1 MAKLRG
7 KKKDALEN
15 TRRDVVAM
23 GIALSAIILFV
34 GTGSAVLPQI
44 VRQWVRGSADAP
56 NMILTNALLLN
67 IALIIFGWRRYR
79 ELRLEIDTR
88 REAEARAREL
98 SEIDPLTGCN
108 NRRSATHETDR
119 AIARAQ
125 RDGKALA
132 FIMVDID
139 NFKQINDLHGHQAG
153 DEVLVRAA
161 ERMRSLLPR
170 DALIARLGGDEFAV
184 IFPYE
189 RNSPDHVEQFVVR
202 IIDSIAAPMTVQSQQ
217 IEVTMSIGIASGLS
231 GRHGEHCDVDAQ
243 VLMHQADIAMYH
255 AKRQG
260 KNRYYWFEETMENEL
275 RFRNQLEVG
284 IRFGIQNGEFVPH
297 YEQQVDIATG
307 RLVGFEMLA
316 RWNSPRLGMVSPEI
330 FVPVAEEIGLIAQL
344 SEDLM
349 RQAFED
355 AKAWDPSLTI
365 SVNISPVQ
373 LRDPWFSQKILK
385 LLLECNFP
393 AQRLDI
399 EITES
404 CLHDNVGVV
413 RSMITS
419 LKNQGVKISLDDFGT
434 GYSSL
439 AQLRSLPFDRIK
451 IDRSFVS
458 ELREAD
464 ANSQIVAAII
474 SLGAGLDMPITAE
487 GIEDSTILE
496 ALKKMGEMKGQGY
509 LYGRPEPASEVS
521 KRLAKEGL
529 LAKAVASDLTESRPA
544 ESVTQQ
550 AASAEPLTETR
561 RTA

>member
-1 MAKLRG
+1 MFKLRG
-7 KKKDALEN
+7 KKADGLEN
-15 TRRDVVAM
+15 TRRDVVAL
-23 GIALSAIILFV
+23 GIAIAAIIMFV

-44 VRQWVRGSADAP
+44 IRQWTTGSANAP
-56 NMILTNALLLN
+56 DMVLNNALLLN

-79 ELRLEIDTR
+79 ELRTEIDTR
-88 REAEARAREL
+88 REAEERAREL
-98 SEIDPLTGCN
+98 AEIDPLTGCH

-119 AIARAQ
+119 AIAKAQ
-125 RDGKALA
+125 RESKAVA
-132 FIMVDID
+132 FIMVDLD
-139 NFKQINDLHGHQAG
+139 NFKQVNDLNGHQAG
-153 DEVLVRAA
+153 DDVLIRAA

-170 DALIARLGGDEFAV
+170 DALLARLGGDEFAV
-184 IFPYE
+184 VYPYD
-189 RNSPDHVEQFVVR
+189 RNSPDHVEQFVSR
-202 IIDSIAAPMTVQSQQ
+202 LIDSVSAPMAIQGQQ
-217 IEVTMSIGIASGLS
+217 IEITMSIGVASGLS
-231 GRHGEHCDVDAQ
+231 GRHGERSEVDAQ

-275 RFRNQLEVG
+275 RFRNQLETG
-284 IRFGIQNGEFVPH
+284 IRHGIENGEFVPH
-297 YEQQVDIATG
+297 YEQQVDISTG
-307 RLVGFEMLA
+307 RLMGFEMLA
-316 RWNSPRLGMVSPEI
+316 RWQSPRLGMVSPEI
-330 FVPVAEEIGLIAQL
+330 FIPVAEEIGVISEL
-344 SEDLM
+344 SEGLM
-349 RQAFED
+349 RQAFSD
-355 AKAWDPSLTI
+355 AKDWDPSLTI

-393 AQRLDI
+393 PQRLDI

-404 CLHDNVGVV
+404 CLHENVGVV

-474 SLGAGLDMPITAE
+474 ALGAGLDMPITAE

-496 ALKKMGEMKGQGY
+496 SLKEMGEMKGQGY
-509 LYGRPEPASEVS
+509 LYGRPESAADVR
-521 KRLAKEGL
+521 KRLEKEGL
-529 LAKAVASDLTESRPA
+529 LVTAAAPDREPA
-544 ESVTQQ
+544 E
-550 AASAEPLTETR
+550 AGETPD
-561 RTA
+561 TARKRA

>member
-1 MAKLRG
+1 MFKLRG
-7 KKKDALEN
+7 KKADGLEN
-15 TRRDVVAM
+15 TRRDVVAL
-23 GIALSAIILFV
+23 GIAIAAIIMFV

-44 VRQWVRGSADAP
+44 IRQWMTGSANAP
-56 NMILTNALLLN
+56 DMVLNNALLLN

-79 ELRLEIDTR
+79 ELRAEIDTR
-88 REAEARAREL
+88 REAEELAREL
-98 SEIDPLTGCN
+98 AEIDPLTGCL
-108 NRRSATHETDR
+108 NRRSATHQTDH
-119 AIARAQ
+119 AIAKAQ
-125 RDGKALA
+125 HERKAVA
-132 FIMVDID
+132 FVMVDLD
-139 NFKQINDLHGHQAG
+139 NFKQVNDLNGHQAG
-153 DEVLVRAA
+153 DDVLIRAA

-170 DALIARLGGDEFAV
+170 DALLARLGGDEFAV
-184 IFPYE
+184 VYPYD
-189 RNSPDHVEQFVVR
+189 RNSPDHVEQLVSR
-202 IIDSIAAPMTVQSQQ
+202 LIDSVSAPMAIQGQQ
-217 IEVTMSIGIASGLS
+217 IGITMSIGVASGLS
-231 GRHGEHCDVDAQ
+231 GRHGERSEVDAQ

-275 RFRNQLEVG
+275 RFRNQLETG
-284 IRFGIQNGEFVPH
+284 IRQGIEMNEFVPH
-297 YEQQVDIATG
+297 YEQQVDISTG
-307 RLVGFEMLA
+307 RLMGFEMLA
-316 RWNSPRLGMVSPEI
+316 RWQSPRLGMVSPEI
-330 FVPVAEEIGLIAQL
+330 FIPVAEEIGVISEL
-344 SEDLM
+344 SEGLM
-349 RQAFED
+349 RQAFSD
-355 AKAWDPSLTI
+355 AKDWDPSLTI

-393 AQRLDI
+393 PQRLDI

-404 CLHDNVGVV
+404 CLHDNVDIV

-474 SLGAGLDMPITAE
+474 ALGAGLDMPITAE

-496 ALKKMGEMKGQGY
+496 TLKKMGEMKGQGY
-509 LYGRPEPASEVS
+509 LYGRPESAADVR
-521 KRLAKEGL
+521 KRLEKEGL
-529 LAKAVASDLTESRPA
+529 LVTAAGPDSEPTEA
-544 ESVTQQ
+544 G
-550 AASAEPLTETR
+550 ETPD
-561 RTA
+561 TARKRA